1 MLPKMEHYRNM
12 TTEDWPGFA
21 LEGSLGPDY
30 ARTSPSASEYPGY
43 IVSVDQPIP

>member
-1 MLPKMEHYRNM
+1 MPKVGRYRKM
-12 TTEDWPGFA
+12 TPEDWLSPP

-30 ARTSPSASEYPGY
+30 ARTKPSASGYPGY